1 MKPTIAQ
8 QVNTLLYY
16 LQTKQTPPFEI
27 LFWENLQKIDFDY
40 SANSL
45 QQLSRFFAAMAKRH
59 IQLPQLLANQSGQA
73 LVVALAAYIADY
85 LAKTTGQ
92 PIAWYDYGRMSAQLA
107 RQNKYPTQ
115 SQLPAD
121 FYSSLTARIGHKV
134 YCQPLKLLPD
144 LLQGKDVLP
153 QFIAQM
159 TQTVYQQSQ
168 VNLLQSPEA
177 VCQGYL
183 AKVKTGKLQDDAIA
197 FSTYLAAVNF
207 DHSRDSL
214 VQIDEALSAIKQA
227 FGFTQADYLDFL
239 QDASRQAFC
248 LSLIHI

>member
-1 MKPTIAQ
+1 
-8 QVNTLLYY
+8 
-16 LQTKQTPPFEI
+16 
-27 LFWENLQKIDFDY
+27 
-40 SANSL
+40 
-45 QQLSRFFAAMAKRH
+45 
-59 IQLPQLLANQSGQA
+59 
-73 LVVALAAYIADY
+73 IADY

-92 PIAWYDYGRMSAQLA
+92 PIAWYDYDRMSAQLA

-121 FYSSLTARIGHKV
+121 FYASLTARVGHKV

-159 TQTVYQQSQ
+159 TQTLYQQSQ

-183 AKVKTGKLQDDAIA
+183 AKVKTGKLQDAAIA

-207 DHSRDSL
+207 DHGRDSL
-214 VQIDEALSAIKQA
+214 VQID
-227 FGFTQADYLDFL
+227 
-239 QDASRQAFC
+239 
-248 LSLIHI
+248 